1 MEDLKYFISESQRFR
16 TAADYVEEE
25 AMISRRGS
33 PRAAPAAGPH
43 FHGGGTPTQSYRW
56 ASRI

>member
-1 MEDLKYFISESQRFR
+1 MGDLKYFISESQRFR

-33 PRAAPAAGPH
+33 LRRRALIFMAESTDTIVSAGEPNLV
-43 FHGGGTPTQSYRW
+43 
-56 ASRI
+56 